1 MIKHC
6 VLVYSE
12 HPSVFKAVNTNWV
25 ARVQY
30 LICGSLSKAF
40 ELLMGF
46 DQQGFIW
53 CVLGSLKRWMK
64 ADVLN
69 VSPLSKQTLST
80 V

>member
-46 DQQGFIW
+46 DQQGFI
-53 CVLGSLKRWMK
+53 
-64 ADVLN
+64 
-69 VSPLSKQTLST
+69 
-80 V
+80 